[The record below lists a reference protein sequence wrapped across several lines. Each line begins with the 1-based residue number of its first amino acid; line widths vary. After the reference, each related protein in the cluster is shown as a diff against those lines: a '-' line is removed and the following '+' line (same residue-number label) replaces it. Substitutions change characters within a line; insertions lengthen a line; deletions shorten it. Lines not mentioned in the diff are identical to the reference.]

1 LDQDQQKCQ
10 MTDLS
15 CPKHYYARPSSS
27 NDPAPARVREANGPT
42 MVSIAD
48 KRELRQAYLESSKSA
63 AIVEPSKKRTCKEA
77 PTSYLNI
84 HANNSR
90 SQERRTQQSVAV
102 MIKSTNVDENQRNMC
117 GVRKSDILISR
128 HHFDLSKKGKVAST
142 AAGLVDI
149 VDVTAKNEQSLLY
162 ALGPETGRI
171 FMELKSN
178 PSVSVNLHYTD
189 DDDFKTPA
197 QAMKDSRKRPRTLH
211 PSTVHQRR
219 EAESEPANLDEL

>member
-1 LDQDQQKCQ
+1 MPRHSVIDSLYRFWANLDQDQQKCQ

-117 GVRKSDILISR
+117 GVCKSDILISR
-128 HHFDLSKKGKVAST
+128 RNFDQSKKAKLQAPQPASLT
-142 AAGLVDI
+142 LSTSPQRMNNRFFMCTYLV
-149 VDVTAKNEQSLLY
+149 
-162 ALGPETGRI
+162 
-171 FMELKSN
+171 
-178 PSVSVNLHYTD
+178 
-189 DDDFKTPA
+189 
-197 QAMKDSRKRPRTLH
+197 PR
-211 PSTVHQRR
+211 
-219 EAESEPANLDEL
+219 LDGFLWS